1 VQRLNATLLK
11 PIIRRLDVWPPKFP
25 FPVYELQQVLVSN
38 PQEIKELLMAIDPV
52 CGMEVDE
59 RSAEDKSTYQGQ
71 TYYFCSSDCREEF
84 DSSPDEY
91 IGPELATGT

>member
-1 VQRLNATLLK
+1 
-11 PIIRRLDVWPPKFP
+11 
-25 FPVYELQQVLVSN
+25 
-38 PQEIKELLMAIDPV
+38 MAIDPV

-59 RSAEDKSTYQGQ
+59 RSAEEKSTYQGQ

-91 IGPELATGT
+91 IGPEMATGT